1 MCVCLKKKAANK
13 FLMSV
18 DARLLFHTV
27 SHDRHR
33 TIPVTEKSGEN
44 KSKIKET
51 VVALDLSN

>member
-1 MCVCLKKKAANK
+1 MRVFKKKAANK

-27 SHDRHR
+27 SHDRHH
-33 TIPVTEKSGEN
+33 TIPVTKKSGKN